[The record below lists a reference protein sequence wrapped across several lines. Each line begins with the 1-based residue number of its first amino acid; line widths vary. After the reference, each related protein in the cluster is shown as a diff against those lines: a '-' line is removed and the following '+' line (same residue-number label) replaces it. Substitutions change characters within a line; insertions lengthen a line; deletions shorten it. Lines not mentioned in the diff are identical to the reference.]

1 MVSNYNRVGDSV
13 VGFDCSTKSLAF
25 CQMKQG
31 KPTHWGEIDLR
42 GATAFERIYDAKVKM
57 ASLGLKADVV
67 AIEAAIFV
75 NNMKASISLAYVY
88 GAVLGELMTNNS
100 RVYAIEPL
108 KWQAH
113 IGNKLWTAKQKAA
126 LVADNP
132 GKAKTW
138 YKQEVYRRR
147 KQYTLDWVESEYGIA
162 LESDN
167 VGDAFGL
174 ARFVTDSY
182 NE

>member
-1 MVSNYNRVGDSV
+1 M
-13 VGFDCSTKSLAF
+13 KS
-25 CQMKQG
+25 G
-31 KPTHWGEIDLR
+31 RPVRWGEIQLR
-42 GATAFERIYDAKVKM
+42 GATAFERIYDAKEKSK
-57 ASLGLKADVV
+57 ALGLKADVV
-67 AIEAAIFV
+67 AIESAIYV

-108 KWQAH
+108 RWQAP
-113 IGNKLWTAKQKAA
+113 IGNKLWTKAQKAQ

-132 GKAKTW
+132 TKPKTW
-138 YKQEVYRRR
+138 FKQEVYRRR
-147 KQYTLDWVESEYGIA
+147 KQFTLDWVESNYGIH

-174 ARFVTDSY
+174 AKYVTDHY

>member
-1 MVSNYNRVGDSV
+1 
-13 VGFDCSTKSLAF
+13 
-25 CQMKQG
+25 MKKG

-42 GATAFERIYDAKVKM
+42 GATAFDRISDAKAKM

-67 AIEAAIFV
+67 AIESAVFV
-75 NNMKASISLAYVY
+75 NNMRASISLAYVY
-88 GAVLGELMTNNS
+88 GAVLGELMKNNS

-113 IGNKLWTAKQKAA
+113 IGNKLWTAKQKGQ
-126 LVADNP
+126 LQLDNP

-147 KQYTLDWVESEYGIA
+147 KQYTIDWVGREYGIS

-167 VGDAFGL
+167 VADSFGL
-174 ARFVTDSY
+174 ARFVTDTY